1 MSTKEFELLV
11 IDEGAKST
19 IETETQL
26 AYSLLSNAS
35 IAKEGTYDNAKHE
48 VAIGATRIRI
58 SRITTDASESA
69 LGKGFLLSASGQYM
83 DIEPKR
89 ERLVSHIKA
98 QAFGQIYIL
107 RDEISQEIACK
118 LYPQIY
124 VVENALRGYLI
135 KFMSTRI
142 GPRWWEATA
151 AGEWRKKVSERKN
164 NETVFSKFADS
175 SAYLIDFSDLGK
187 MVYEQSSGFNSK
199 EEVVRKIA
207 ECEETPEAIRRL
219 KEELKSNYQKFFKEH
234 FSDNGF
240 QSKWERLQF
249 FRNKVA
255 HNNLFVEQ
263 DLTDAERLSSGLLA
277 IIQKAA
283 EEIPHIKIEESERAA
298 IRESIVEK
306 GFAFEEVSEDKFLSE
321 LERAERYFD
330 EPGKYVGLSHFVKGH
345 LGLMGY
351 DYAASYSMAEKL
363 QALGKV
369 DLYKVQHPGEDY
381 EVTAIRRLPYAS
393 LGKA

>member
-330 EPGKYVGLSHFVKGH
+330 
-345 LGLMGY
+345 
-351 DYAASYSMAEKL
+351 
-363 QALGKV
+363 
-369 DLYKVQHPGEDY
+369 
-381 EVTAIRRLPYAS
+381 
-393 LGKA
+393 